1 MNAINRVTSSSYSYE
16 SSEALYAEYQGL
28 VSYGINKMRGTGMK

>member
-1 MNAINRVTSSSYSYE
+1 MNAITFVSSYSYE

-28 VSYGINKMRGTGMK
+28 VSYGYNKMRETGIS